1 MAALLYRIGRFAYRR
16 RWIVLF
22 AWLAILVGAFGAD
35 KAFSGTTSDS
45 FSIPGIEAQQAMN
58 TSNADFKTSA
68 GVGGNLV
75 FQAPSG
81 QRVTAA
87 QYEKAIDAAT
97 AEAAHVPGVKK
108 AVSPFD
114 GKTVSSDGGTA
125 YTSITFDATS
135 ASAVPAAAQQQLAQI
150 ATQASHSGLTVAAGG
165 NAAESSSAGSGSS
178 TELIGVL
185 VALLVLAFAF
195 RSLVAA
201 FLPLATA
208 LMAVGIGTTG
218 LMALSGV
225 FSMSSSAP
233 ILGSMLGLAVGIDYS
248 LFIVSRHQ
256 NQVRGGMDP
265 EESAARAVATSG
277 SAVIFAGATVVVA
290 LSALAVVNI
299 PFLTVMGLGA
309 AGTVVVAVLVAVT
322 LLPALLGFL
331 GPRIGR
337 SRIFRRAAPRPDSG
351 RTVGARWAR
360 GVTSRRLRWPAA
372 AGVVVA
378 LLVLAAP
385 SLKMQLGLPQD
396 QQGSAAQAATMISD
410 GFGKGYNG
418 PLLILVTG
426 DGEAKVQQAAQQE
439 AAHLGTLADVQKAGK
454 PVQSKTADAALI
466 NVVPKSGP
474 NDQATTD
481 LVNSIRADR
490 GALEQSTG
498 TTIDVTGQTAINIDL
513 SAKLANALPEYALT
527 VVVVA
532 MIILLLVFRSLAVP
546 LKAMAGFVLSAFAA
560 LGATVAAFQWGW
572 LASAFGVQSG
582 QLLSILPT
590 MLLGILFGLAMDYEV
605 FLVSRMREEYVHGAE
620 AGDAVRGGFA
630 NSARVVTAAALIM
643 ISVFTSFIAS
653 NEQMIKPMAFAF
665 AVGVFCDA
673 FLVRMTLVPALLA
686 VLGRAAWW
694 LPGWLGR
701 LVPNVDIEGASLGR
715 AAIAGAGKKA
725 AQEPAGDT
733 GEQALVRTP

>member
-1 MAALLYRIGRFAYRR
+1 VAALLYRIGHFAYRR
-16 RWIVLF
+16 RWTVVI
-22 AWLAILVGAFGAD
+22 AWLVILIAAVGAD
-35 KAFSGTTSDS
+35 KAFSGSTSDS
-45 FSIPGIEAQQAMN
+45 FTIPGIEAQQAMN
-58 TSNADFKTSA
+58 TANSDFTNAA
-68 GVGGNLV
+68 GVSGQLV
-75 FQAPSG
+75 FEAPSG
-81 QRVTAA
+81 QKVTAS
-87 QYEKAIDAAT
+87 QYQTAIDQATSAA
-97 AEAAHVPGVKK
+97 AKVPGVKK
-108 AVSPFD
+108 AVSPFA
-114 GKTVSSDGGTA
+114 GKTVSTNDQVA

-135 ASAVPAAAQQQLAQI
+135 ASDVPSAAQQQLANI

-165 NAAESSSAGSGSS
+165 NAADAGKVGGGDS

-185 VALLVLAFAF
+185 VALLVLAIAF

-208 LMAVGIGTTG
+208 LMAVGIGTTS
-218 LMALSGV
+218 LMALSGAI
-225 FSMSSSAP
+225 SMSSSAP

-256 NQVRGGMDP
+256 NQVRKGMDP
-265 EESAARAVATSG
+265 HESAARAVATSG

-290 LSALAVVNI
+290 LSALAVVDI
-299 PFLTVMGLGA
+299 PFLTIMGLGA

-322 LLPALLGFL
+322 LLPALLGFM
-331 GPRIGR
+331 GPRIAR
-337 SRIFRRAAPRPDSG
+337 SRVFRGKAPNPDSG
-351 RTVGARWAR
+351 RTVGARWVR
-360 GVTSRRLRWPAA
+360 GVTSKLRWPAM
-372 AGVVVA
+372 AGVVIA
-378 LLVLAAP
+378 LLVLASP
-385 SLKMQLGLPQD
+385 SLKMELGLPQD

-418 PLLILVTG
+418 PLMLLVTG
-426 DGEAKVQQAAQQE
+426 DSEAQVQQAAKQE
-439 AAHLGTLADVQKAGK
+439 VARVETLSDVQKVGK
-454 PVQSKTADAALI
+454 PTYSKTADAALI
-466 NVVPKSGP
+466 SVIPQSGP
-474 NDQATTD
+474 NDQATTT

-513 SAKLANALPEYALT
+513 SAKLANALPKYAVT
-527 VVVVA
+527 VVIVA
-532 MIILLLVFRSLAVP
+532 MIILLLVFRSIAVP
-546 LKAMAGFVLSAFAA
+546 VKAMLGFVLSAFAA

-605 FLVSRMREEYVHGAE
+605 FLVSRMREEHVHGAQPGE
-620 AGDAVRGGFA
+620 AVRGGFA

-673 FLVRMTLVPALLA
+673 FLVRMTLVPAVLA
-686 VLGRAAWW
+686 VLGRSAWW
-694 LPGWLGR
+694 MPRWLGR
-701 LVPNVDIEGASLGR
+701 IVPKVDIEGASLSR
-715 AAIAGAGKKA
+715 LAGSEDASD
-725 AQEPAGDT
+725 PADGDST
-733 GEQALVRTP
+733 SPELVPTP

>member
-1 MAALLYRIGRFAYRR
+1 VAALLYRIGRFAYRR
-16 RWIVLF
+16 RWIVLV

-58 TSNADFKTSA
+58 TSNADFKTAA

-81 QRVTAA
+81 QKVTAA
-87 QYEKAIDAAT
+87 HYEQAIDTAT

-108 AVSPFD
+108 AVSPFA
-114 GKTVSSDGGTA
+114 GKTISTDGTTA

-135 ASAVPAAAQQQLAQI
+135 ASGVSSDAQKQLAQI

-165 NAAESSSAGSGSS
+165 NAAESGSPGGGGGS

-185 VALLVLAFAF
+185 FALLVLAIAF

-265 EESAARAVATSG
+265 EESAARSVATSG

-290 LSALAVVNI
+290 LSALFVVNI

-322 LLPALLGFL
+322 LLPALLGFM
-331 GPRIGR
+331 GPRITR
-337 SRIFRRAAPRPDSG
+337 SRIFRRSAPHPESG
-351 RTVGARWAR
+351 RTLGARWVR
-360 GVTSRRLRWPAA
+360 GVTGRRLRWPAA

-418 PLLILVTG
+418 PLMILVTG
-426 DGEAKVQQAAQQE
+426 ESQQQVQQAAQQE
-439 AAHLGTLADVQKAGK
+439 ASHLGTLPDVQKVGK
-454 PVQSKTADAALI
+454 PVMSKTADAALI
-466 NVVPKSGP
+466 NVIPSSGP

-481 LVNSIRADR
+481 LVNSIRSGR
-490 GALEQSTG
+490 GTLEQSTG

-513 SAKLANALPEYALT
+513 SAKLANALPKYALT

-532 MIILLLVFRSLAVP
+532 MIILLLVFRSIAVP

-620 AGDAVRGGFA
+620 PGAAVRGGFA

-665 AVGVFCDA
+665 AIGVFCDA

-686 VLGRAAWW
+686 ALGRAAWW
-694 LPGWLGR
+694 LPGWLAR
-701 LVPNVDIEGASLGR
+701 IVPRVDIEGAALRR
-715 AAIAGAGKKA
+715 AAAPADAAEGAQGAGGTD
-725 AQEPAGDT
+725 EH
-733 GEQALVRTP
+733 ALVPTP